1 MILHFSLES
10 YDNMSFDENKS
21 WKVFI
26 VKFWVVD
33 DVKCST
39 LEQVVGQLGL
49 DEDEEEYHSL
59 VHLVEQMVDG
69 DVIDLDTME
78 IVCVEDNDSP
88 IEEDE

>member
-26 VKFWVVD
+26 VKFRVVD